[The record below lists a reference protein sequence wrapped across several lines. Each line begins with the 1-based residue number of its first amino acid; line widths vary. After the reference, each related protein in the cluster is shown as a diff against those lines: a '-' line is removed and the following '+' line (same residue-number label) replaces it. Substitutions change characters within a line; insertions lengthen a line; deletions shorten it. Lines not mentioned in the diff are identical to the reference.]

1 MKRTRLI
8 TEGAALLAVYAVLL
22 LTFLYVPVI
31 STVAIFILPLPFLLF
46 MVRYPFSSTCMFLGA
61 SLLVTIIISSP
72 LSLMNTFM
80 SGIIGISLGYMYKK
94 KKGPTEILLV
104 GTLVYLLNFVLIYVV
119 SVQFFNIDFLKQ
131 IQDIFKQGMEQSE
144 QIMKAAGAP
153 INQEQKDLL
162 GQFSDMIRTLLPSLL
177 VMASFICSWITVL
190 ITGNVLKKLKY
201 TIASWPK
208 FKDIRLPKS
217 IVWYY
222 IIFILLSTFMKVE
235 SDSYAYVAFSN
246 LYAIFSLL
254 LVFQGFAFITF
265 FAHAK
270 GHTKIVPILSFI
282 VCMVIPMLFPLVTIL
297 GIIDLGSSL
306 RSKVQPK

>member
-8 TEGAALLAVYAVLL
+8 TEGAVLLAVYAVLL

-31 STVAIFILPLPFLLF
+31 SMVAIFVLPLPFLLF

-61 SLLVTIIISSP
+61 SILVTIIISSP
-72 LSLMNTFM
+72 LSLVNTFM

-104 GTLVYLLNFVLIYVV
+104 GMLVYLLNFVLIYVV
-119 SVQFFNIDFLKQ
+119 SVQFFNIDFFKQ
-131 IQDIFKQGMEQSE
+131 MQDMFTQGMEQSE
-144 QIMKAAGAP
+144 KIMKAAGAP
-153 INQEQKDLL
+153 ISPEQKDLL
-162 GQFSDMIRTLLPSLL
+162 GQFSDMLRILLPSLL
-177 VMASFICSWITVL
+177 VMVSLIYSWITVL
-190 ITGNVLKKLKY
+190 IAGNVLQKLKY
-201 TIASWPK
+201 TIAPWPK
-208 FKDIRLPKS
+208 FRDIRLPKS

-222 IIFILLSTFMKVE
+222 VVFILLSTFMKVE
-235 SDSYAYVAFSN
+235 SDSYAHVTFSN

-265 FAHAK
+265 FGHAK
-270 GHTKIVPILSFI
+270 GYAKAIPILSFI

-297 GIIDLGSSL
+297 GIIDLGSPL
-306 RSKVQPK
+306 RSKIQSK

>member
-46 MVRYPFSSTCMFLGA
+46 MVRYPFSSTCMFFGA
-61 SLLVTIIISSP
+61 SLLVTIIVSSP
-72 LSLMNTFM
+72 LSLVNTFM

-104 GTLVYLLNFVLIYVV
+104 GTLAYLLNFVLIYVV
-119 SVQFFNIDFLKQ
+119 SIQFFNIDFLKQ
-131 IQDIFKQGMEQSE
+131 MQDMFKQGMEQSE

-162 GQFSDMIRTLLPSLL
+162 GQFSDMLRTLLPSLL
-177 VMASFICSWITVL
+177 VMASFISSWITVL
-190 ITGNVLKKLKY
+190 IAGNVLKKLKY

-208 FKDIRLPKS
+208 FKDMRLPKS

-222 IIFILLSTFMKVE
+222 VIFILLSTFMKVE
-235 SDSYAYVAFSN
+235 SDSYAHVAFSN

-265 FAHAK
+265 FAYAK
-270 GHTKIVPILSFI
+270 GYTKMVPILSFI
-282 VCMVIPMLFPLVTIL
+282 VCMIIPMLFPLVTIL

-306 RSKVQPK
+306 RSKIQPK

>member
-46 MVRYPFSSTCMFLGA
+46 MVRYPFSSTCMFFGA

-72 LSLMNTFM
+72 LSLVNTFM

-104 GTLVYLLNFVLIYVV
+104 GTLAYLLNFVLIYVV
-119 SVQFFNIDFLKQ
+119 SIQFFNIDFLKQ
-131 IQDIFKQGMEQSE
+131 MQDMFKQGMEQSE

-162 GQFSDMIRTLLPSLL
+162 GQFSDMLRTLLPSLL
-177 VMASFICSWITVL
+177 VMASFISSWITVL

-222 IIFILLSTFMKVE
+222 VIFILLSTFMKVE
-235 SDSYAYVAFSN
+235 SDSYVYVAFSN

-270 GHTKIVPILSFI
+270 GHTKMLPILSFI

-306 RSKVQPK
+306 RSKIQPK